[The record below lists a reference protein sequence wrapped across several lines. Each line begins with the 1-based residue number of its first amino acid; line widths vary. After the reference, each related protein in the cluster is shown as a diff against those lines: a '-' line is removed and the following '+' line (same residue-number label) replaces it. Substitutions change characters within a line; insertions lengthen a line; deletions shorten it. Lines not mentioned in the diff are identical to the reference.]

1 MKTRHMPN
9 EDPRERMKELK
20 TKNNQMKTCT
30 AKINRGIYNGYMIG
44 QRLQNTSLKY
54 INKRVTLL
62 SSLSHGFPLKP
73 ITLLHVYTV
82 CTIKETS

>member
-30 AKINRGIYNGYMIG
+30 AKINRGIYNGHDWPAIA
-44 QRLQNTSLKY
+44 KY
-54 INKRVTLL
+54 ISK
-62 SSLSHGFPLKP
+62 
-73 ITLLHVYTV
+73 I
-82 CTIKETS
+82 